1 MISCSVGDYRATFPG
16 LIGFSA
22 APTIPAPYV
31 ANNPAKILIENRRGE
46 RAVRVHDVIER
57 ATGTAARCTLADAP
71 MARLQEIQVR
81 MLDPVGTVGN
91 FV

>member
-1 MISCSVGDYRATFPG
+1 
-16 LIGFSA
+16 
-22 APTIPAPYV
+22 
-31 ANNPAKILIENRRGE
+31 
-46 RAVRVHDVIER
+46 VIER